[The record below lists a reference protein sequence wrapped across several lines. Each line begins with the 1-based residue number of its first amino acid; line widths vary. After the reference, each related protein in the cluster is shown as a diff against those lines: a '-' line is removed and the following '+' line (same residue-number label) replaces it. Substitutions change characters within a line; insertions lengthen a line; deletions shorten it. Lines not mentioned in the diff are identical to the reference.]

1 MTLGGPQVL
10 AALDEALRD
19 IRREEDDILRKLGRG
34 LERLAKVR
42 EAEGEL
48 LRQMAHGR
56 LTPEL
61 EARLGDDVV
70 RTGTEARQA
79 LKQRASAMAATAA
92 GLKVI
97 ELRVAE
103 QLAARATMLAEITE
117 QQASLRALSPRI
129 AAAVARDPAY
139 EAQRQTVLHLK
150 QVAEAARA
158 KARQADLDRELKGRP
173 FRSDPLFSYLLQ
185 RQYGTPAYR
194 AGRITA
200 WLDGRVAALVGYGE
214 ARAQYAV
221 LNELPGQLRAH
232 ADRQAERAAA
242 AEEELDNL
250 ERAAIDAAGG
260 GTLRTALAAAQEAI
274 TAIDRELLSLQDER
288 DRAVAVLRRLTA
300 PDASDFEAALRA
312 LSRALATTVPTGAE
326 DGVGLQLNDLR
337 LRIAEE
343 QADGREQQAR
353 LETLAARRHALE
365 DIGFEFKTHRFDD
378 PRSVLRDDDL
388 IGSRL
393 DEVLTGAVGA
403 ETYWALLQRAQG
415 WSAGTSDWGGG
426 VGLPRHGREALP
438 ANAPSPA
445 ARFSRPR
452 PGVLAAEA

>member
-48 LRQMAHGR
+48 LRQLAHGR

-79 LKQRASAMAATAA
+79 LKQRAAAMAATAA

-103 QLAARATMLAEITE
+103 QLGARATMLAEITG

-139 EAQRQTVLHLK
+139 EAQRQAAQHLK

-185 RQYGTPAYR
+185 RQYGTPAYQ
-194 AGRITA
+194 AGGITA
-200 WLDGRVAALVGYGE
+200 WLDGRVAKLVGYNE

-221 LNELPGQLRAH
+221 LNDLPGQLRAH

-242 AEEELDNL
+242 AEEDLDNR

-260 GTLRTALAAAQEAI
+260 GTLRSALAEAQKAI
-274 TAIDRELLSLQDER
+274 AAIDRELLALQDER
-288 DRAVAVLRRLTA
+288 DQAVAALRHLTA
-300 PDASDFEAALRA
+300 PDASAFEAALRA
-312 LSRALATTVPTGAE
+312 LARALATIPAGME
-326 DGVGLQLNDLR
+326 DGAGVQLNDLR

-343 QADGREQQAR
+343 QADAREQQAR
-353 LETLAARRHALE
+353 LDTLAARRRALE

-378 PRSVLRDDDL
+378 PRSVLRDDEL
-388 IGSRL
+388 IGPRL
-393 DEVLTGAVGA
+393 NELLTGAVGA

-415 WSAGTSDWGGG
+415 WSAGTTDWGGG

-438 ANAPSPA
+438 AEAASPA

-452 PGVLAAEA
+452 PDAIAAEA